1 MTSVPNDPTLN
12 EENARLVAEDS
23 ASGNSPALSV
33 SELSNALK
41 RTVEDRFGHVRVRGE
56 ISGWKRAAS
65 GHGYLCLKDDNA
77 VLDGVMWNGVL
88 QSMRFAPE
96 DGIEEI
102 GRGKLTTYPG
112 RSNYPIVLATRE
124 IAGAGALMAL
134 PEKP

>member
-1 MTSVPNDPTLN
+1 MDWRSDVCSSDLNDPTLN

-77 VLDGVMWNGVL
+77 VLDGVMWKGVDRKSTRL
-88 QSMRFAPE
+88 NSSQSCASRMP
-96 DGIEEI
+96 
-102 GRGKLTTYPG
+102 
-112 RSNYPIVLATRE
+112 SS
-124 IAGAGALMAL
+124 
-134 PEKP
+134 

>member
-65 GHGYLCLKDDNA
+65 GHGYLRMKDANA
-77 VLDGVMWNGVL
+77 VLDGVMWKGVL
-88 QSMRFAPE
+88 QSLSFAHE
-96 DGIEEI
+96 DGLRWEE
-102 GRGKLTTYPG
+102 GR
-112 RSNYPIVLATRE
+112 
-124 IAGAGALMAL
+124 AGEGV
-134 PEKP
+134 